1 MINSIFNWISDKI
14 SYVLQAV
21 LLLLPDSPFVA
32 ITKDADIQQVLGWLN
47 WFIPVSQM
55 VAILEVWL
63 VAVALFYVYQMIL
76 RFAKVIE

>member
-1 MINSIFNWISDKI
+1 MINSIFNWFSDKI
-14 SYVLQAV
+14 SYILQAI

-32 ITKDADIQQVLGWLN
+32 LSKDADIQQVLGWLN